1 MIANDTLPCVFYI
14 FRVFYLSFL
23 ETGLVKIDFITVLSD
38 KNYFVCLALIWHFV
52 KVDFVKIAFRYSYF
66 I

>member
-23 ETGLVKIDFITVLSD
+23 ETGLVEIVFVIVLSG
-38 KNYFVCLALIWHFV
+38 KTVFCLPR
-52 KVDFVKIAFRYSYF
+52 VDMASSGS
-66 I
+66 